1 MGPDECGSSIAIAQ
15 QRSRSRGCSSLG
27 SESRS
32 ASGSIR
38 QILDRVADRWSLLVV
53 AVLDHRTMR
62 LPEPSSLSAALGAD
76 HRQLQSSA

>member
-1 MGPDECGSSIAIAQ
+1 MLDACWSSIAIAQ
-15 QRSRSRGCSSLG
+15 QRSRSRGCASLG

-32 ASGSIR
+32 ASIR

-62 LPEPSSLSAALGAD
+62 YPEPPAPAD
-76 HRQLQSSA
+76 DRPKVSNPTRWS